1 MKFTLTYK
9 NKDLHQATLD
19 IITHNDVSV
28 TRVIEGTENPF
39 LLSYKSDKSDKSGH
53 ILSSSAEINIYETD
67 DFNIDNLKTS
77 SETDIKAEFHIGD
90 MLIWTGFV
98 LPDFFSKEIGKNAVV
113 SMTASDRI
121 GTLKSATLD
130 LSQDKIKIRD
140 LAAACL
146 AKTGLSLENYF
157 QSSLSVDGINYF
169 DTYVYTERFKDV
181 GSGAISCYDI
191 LYSILVETNSLLT
204 QSYGKW
210 YIVNQL
216 DLENEMALPA
226 AQYVNFD
233 SVTVGAIRTIIPVAS
248 EVGIYHEFGG
258 SLKKPANY
266 DFSKWTGDYPDS
278 WTRVNGF
285 VCTKNTKEVTGYDA
299 SYDPI
304 YGQDVLKPNLL
315 IYGNIPPQT
324 IINAIYDAAK
334 LKSQTIRYIK
344 DLADKI
350 NVSCNFNV
358 TGRIGAT
365 ITVMLTAWNNGEVYA
380 LTTDGT
386 FLKVSTQSTDKMFL
400 RAQIGESASQEVG
413 TINFSFSGLWD
424 SSEKNI
430 YDFEI
435 LIFGSLNEKI
445 FFNKAEL
452 SFKKEGDQPKGNI
465 YKTTQGENFTKKH
478 DIETSI
484 FGDYITSGLN
494 GYFYD
499 FPKDD
504 ASLHV
509 KSDGTLITK
518 WTRSGETMPIGQHTA
533 RQMARMFSKAHDLLR
548 CEIDTTS
555 LDPLAIYRDC
565 ELNKYVIVNAEFDFL
580 RSTANVEIEEC
591 VYDTAILKRDFIY
604 SYFGDSTE
612 NIKSVGSISTSGI
625 SGSSGSSGGTTHTHE
640 NKDVIDQLTQANIDV
655 LSKLSIV
662 EDKLQVDAD
671 LYSTG
676 EVSAYGLGTGGG
688 GGTGYERLDA
698 WSDYDLTK
706 SGWVLSALLGKDLD
720 TRVGTNSSAISDLN
734 QRVDAI
740 EGVDSD
746 KNFVYTQ
753 GVPSDTWTISHPLN
767 KYPSVTIIDSGGTE
781 VIGNIE
787 YIDTSTVVVTFAS
800 GFSGKAI
807 LN

>member
-77 SETDIKAEFHIGD
+77 SETDIKVEFHIGD
-90 MLIWTGFV
+90 TLIWTGFV
-98 LPDFFSKEIGKNAVV
+98 LPDFFSKEIGENAVV

-210 YIVNQL
+210 YVVNKL

-299 SYDPI
+299 SHNPI
-304 YGQDVLKPNLL
+304 YGQDLLLSNLH
-315 IYGNIPPQT
+315 IYNNLSPT
-324 IINAIYDAAK
+324 LSSYLNNTAA
-334 LKSQTIRYIK
+334 
-344 DLADKI
+344 
-350 NVSCNFNV
+350 
-358 TGRIGAT
+358 
-365 ITVMLTAWNNGEVYA
+365 
-380 LTTDGT
+380 
-386 FLKVSTQSTDKMFL
+386 
-400 RAQIGESASQEVG
+400 
-413 TINFSFSGLWD
+413 
-424 SSEKNI
+424 
-430 YDFEI
+430 
-435 LIFGSLNEKI
+435 
-445 FFNKAEL
+445 
-452 SFKKEGDQPKGNI
+452 
-465 YKTTQGENFTKKH
+465 
-478 DIETSI
+478 
-484 FGDYITSGLN
+484 
-494 GYFYD
+494 
-499 FPKDD
+499 
-504 ASLHV
+504 
-509 KSDGTLITK
+509 
-518 WTRSGETMPIGQHTA
+518 
-533 RQMARMFSKAHDLLR
+533 
-548 CEIDTTS
+548 
-555 LDPLAIYRDC
+555 RD
-565 ELNKYVIVNAEFDFL
+565 
-580 RSTANVEIEEC
+580 R
-591 VYDTAILKRDFIY
+591 
-604 SYFGDSTE
+604 
-612 NIKSVGSISTSGI
+612 KSV
-625 SGSSGSSGGTTHTHE
+625 
-640 NKDVIDQLTQANIDV
+640 V
-655 LSKLSIV
+655 
-662 EDKLQVDAD
+662 
-671 LYSTG
+671 
-676 EVSAYGLGTGGG
+676 
-688 GGTGYERLDA
+688 
-698 WSDYDLTK
+698 
-706 SGWVLSALLGKDLD
+706 
-720 TRVGTNSSAISDLN
+720 
-734 QRVDAI
+734 
-740 EGVDSD
+740 
-746 KNFVYTQ
+746 
-753 GVPSDTWTISHPLN
+753 
-767 KYPSVTIIDSGGTE
+767 
-781 VIGNIE
+781 
-787 YIDTSTVVVTFAS
+787 
-800 GFSGKAI
+800 
-807 LN
+807 

>member
-77 SETDIKAEFHIGD
+77 SETDIKVEFHIGD

-98 LPDFFSKEIGKNAVV
+98 LPDFFSKEIGENAVV

-191 LYSILVETNSLLT
+191 LYSILVETYSLLT

-210 YIVNQL
+210 YIVNKL

-266 DFSKWTGDYPDS
+266 DFSKWTDDYPDS

-299 SYDPI
+299 SYNPI
-304 YGQDVLKPNLL
+304 YGQDLLLSNLH
-315 IYGNIPPQT
+315 IYNNLSPT
-324 IINAIYDAAK
+324 LSSYLNNTAAS
-334 LKSQTIRYIK
+334 LRSQSVRYIRQPDEK
-344 DLADKI
+344 ITVRAD
-350 NVSCNFNV
+350 FNV
-358 TGRIGAT
+358 TARVGTT
-365 ITVMLTAWNNGEVYA
+365 ITVMVTAMYLGEILHA
-380 LTTDGT
+380 LNVDGNFTTTISDKT
-386 FLKVSTQSTDKMFL
+386 FLKAIVGGDNQN
-400 RAQIGESASQEVG
+400 AAG
-413 TINFSFSGLWD
+413 TINFSFEGLFD
-424 SSEKNI
+424 NEGI
-430 YDFEI
+430 TEMDFAI
-435 LIFGSLNEKI
+435 VIFGTTDEHI
-445 FFNKAEL
+445 FVNKAEL

-465 YKTTQGENFTKKH
+465 YKTTQGENFTRKH

-484 FGDYITSGLN
+484 FGDHITSGLN

-504 ASLHV
+504 ASLHA

-555 LDPLAIYRDC
+555 LDPLAVYRDC

-625 SGSSGSSGGTTHTHE
+625 SGSSGGTTHTHE

-662 EDKLQVDAD
+662 EDKLRVDAD

-676 EVSAYGLGTGGG
+676 EVSAYGLGESG
-688 GGTGYERLDA
+688 GGTGVTALSELVDV
-698 WSDYDLTK
+698 DLASLEVGNMLVYNGTHWENK
-706 SGWVLSALLGKDLD
+706 PKD
-720 TRVGTNSSAISDLN
+720 TVISDKTY
-734 QRVDAI
+734 I
-740 EGVDSD
+740 
-746 KNFVYTQ
+746 FVQ
-753 GVPSDTWTISHPLN
+753 GTPSNVWTVVHNLN
-767 KYPSVTIIDSGGTE
+767 KYPNISVVDSGNTE
-781 VIGNIE
+781 VIGEIK
-787 YIDTSTVVVTFAS
+787 YIDINTVQITFS
-800 GFSGKAI
+800 SEFSGKAFC
-807 LN
+807 N